1 MLYTAQARVT
11 RVLIVLCY
19 LLMLTWLALTTFW
32 PTPVAGASAGS
43 LLAVKLIPLLIFLP
57 GVWQGRNR
65 TLIWM
70 SFVLL
75 FYFLAGFM
83 SAWVH
88 HGHWLESV
96 MVVISV
102 LLFVLTLCHIRLNR
116 Q

>member
-1 MLYTAQARVT
+1 MLYTAHARIT
-11 RVLIVLCY
+11 RALIVALY
-19 LLMLTWLALTTFW
+19 GLMLAWLALTTFW
-32 PTPVAGASAGS
+32 PAPVAGASAGS

-88 HGHWLESV
+88 RGHWLESV
-96 MVVISV
+96 VVVMSV
-102 LLFVLTLCHIRLNR
+102 LLFVLTLCHIRVNR

>member
-1 MLYTAQARVT
+1 MLHTAKARVT
-11 RVLIVLCY
+11 RVLTVLVY
-19 LLMLTWLALTTFW
+19 ALLLAWLVLTTFW
-32 PTPVAGASAGS
+32 PAPVAGASAGS

-57 GVWQGRNR
+57 GVWRGQNR

-88 HGHWLESV
+88 HGHWRDS
-96 MVVISV
+96 MVAAMSA
-102 LLFVLTLCHIRLNR
+102 LLFVLSLCHIRLNR